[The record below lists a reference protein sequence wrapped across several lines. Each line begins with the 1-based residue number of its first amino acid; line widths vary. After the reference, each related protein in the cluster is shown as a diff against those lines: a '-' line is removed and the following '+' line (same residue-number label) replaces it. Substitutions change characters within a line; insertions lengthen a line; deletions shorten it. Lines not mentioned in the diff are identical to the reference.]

1 MEELLE
7 LERKNDLM
15 GLITRIQQLAA
26 KDKRIFTNPFVKHW
40 CARRWRYFFLN
51 EAISD
56 LTAIDHASKP
66 FFDRRSY
73 RQRAAE
79 YYLLGEDRTGWLD
92 EMPDPQVT
100 KITETTLLFC
110 PGMLNGMRPMRAFGD
125 AMPRMSKRFSLKIL
139 RSDNHPLRSCEANM
153 ADILAAL
160 NEGKGFDAVG
170 ATIPASERKAPDD
183 VFLVTYSK
191 GAPDTLTLL
200 ANHPDL
206 APRVRCLFTWAGAV
220 GGSETADEIYKKIQY
235 WGNKPHVA
243 SLGRMLKGLVPGR
256 MKTDHSTFRRL
267 DEYDTTGAVR
277 DLTTKVRDEF
287 MKKHGGNLD
296 RLNIPI
302 FYLRGAASK
311 ENIPL
316 IQRADF
322 RKLQKFD
329 PQNDMQVTAK
339 RAAVP
344 LPMATDLGLL
354 NAHHWDLSYP
364 AFSKRRYFNNLANPF
379 PKEAA
384 ITAMSLLAAEL
395 GLVE

>member
-15 GLITRIQQLAA
+15 GLIERVQQLAK
-26 KDKRIFTNPFVKHW
+26 KDKRVFTNPFIKHW

-51 EAISD
+51 EAIND
-56 LTAIDHASKP
+56 LTAVDYASKN

-73 RQRAAE
+73 RQRIAE
-79 YYLLGEDRTGWLD
+79 YFLLGEDRTGWQD
-92 EMPDPQVT
+92 EQPDPQTT

-110 PGMLNGMRPMRAFGD
+110 PGMLNGMRSTRAFGN
-125 AMPRMSKRFSLKIL
+125 AMPRMSSRFSLKVL
-139 RSDNHPLRSCEANM
+139 RSDNHPLRTCKANM

-160 NEGKGFDAVG
+160 NEGKGFDAAG
-170 ATIPASERKAPDD
+170 KTIPSSQRKAPDD

-200 ANHPDL
+200 ANHPEL
-206 APRVRCLFTWAGAV
+206 APRIRCLFTWAGAI
-220 GGSETADEIYKKIQY
+220 GGSETADQIYEKIQY
-235 WGNKPHVA
+235 WGNKPHVSA
-243 SLGRMLKGLVPGR
+243 LGNMLKGLVPGR
-256 MKTDHSTFRRL
+256 LKTDNASFRRL

-287 MKKHGGNLD
+287 MKTHGGGLD
-296 RLNIPI
+296 RLNIPM
-302 FYLRGAASK
+302 FYLRGAATRK
-311 ENIPL
+311 NVPL
-316 IQRADF
+316 IQRNDF
-322 RKLQKFD
+322 RKLSKFD

-339 RAAVP
+339 RASLP

-364 AFSKRRYFNNLANPF
+364 AFSKRRYFNNLYNPF

-384 ITAMSLLAAEL
+384 ITAMALLAAEL
-395 GLVE
+395 GLIE